1 MSASY
6 SDHFVKKKKKN
17 TLYIHAYTQYL
28 SLFLQKKK
36 KIIKTQQRN
45 NHKLQKK
52 GAKKL
57 KLSAF
62 AKNIQRCRKLESKVK
77 YYLEIFAIFI
87 CKDDTSFR
95 GKRESA
101 SGMNCQYVHKKNIKY
116 TYVYSVCT
124 HLQQKVWYVNKM
136 WKKNELAKRKRI
148 TAWTDEQRWN
158 LEYLEGIQMGTCLG
172 GWPQ

>member
-1 MSASY
+1 MC
-6 SDHFVKKKKKN
+6 DVR
-17 TLYIHAYTQYL
+17 
-28 SLFLQKKK
+28 

-101 SGMNCQYVHKKNIKY
+101 SGMNCQYVHKKNIK
-116 TYVYSVCT
+116 
-124 HLQQKVWYVNKM
+124 
-136 WKKNELAKRKRI
+136 
-148 TAWTDEQRWN
+148 
-158 LEYLEGIQMGTCLG
+158 
-172 GWPQ
+172 